1 MMQGRSWRVVV
12 HAFTTLRDAQEQ
24 ERLGL
29 ALDGDFAVR
38 CEVWGC
44 RDGEIVESEVEGKMC

>member
-1 MMQGRSWRVVV
+1 MMQGRSWQVVV
-12 HAFTTLRDAQEQ
+12 RAFTTLQDAQEQ

-29 ALDGDFAVR
+29 ALDGDFAAR

-44 RDGEIVESEVEGKMC
+44 RDGEMVESEVVGKI